1 MARIRSIK
9 PTFWK
14 SRAVRK
20 LSDAEKLVW
29 VGLWNIADD
38 LGRLMDEPSL
48 IAGELW
54 ALAYADE
61 QVESALSGLASK
73 GRIIRYTVE
82 DDGFIQITGWGEHQ
96 KISNPTASTIPEPL
110 ASVSGGLT
118 NDSAGRGRE
127 RKGKEGRGIASEE
140 SLTSPP
146 EPFCPDHP
154 RGTRSSCRA
163 CADARRAR
171 TAWDDAQKSRPTPTP
186 RMPKPDDGHEHSWD
200 EHGTCTRCE
209 KRRAA

>member
-14 SRAVRK
+14 SRSVRK
-20 LSDAEKLVW
+20 LTDREKLVW

-38 LGRLMDEPSL
+38 VGRLMDEPSL

-54 ALAYADE
+54 ALAYTDE
-61 QVESALSGLASK
+61 QVDEALSGLASH
-73 GRIIRYTVE
+73 GRIVRYVVE
-82 DDGFIQITGWGEHQ
+82 GEGFIQITGWDEHQ

-110 ASVSGGLT
+110 ARDSVGLT
-118 NDSAGRGRE
+118 NDSAGRGRD
-127 RKGKEGRGIASEE
+127 RKGKEGRGGAREE
-140 SLTSPP
+140 SLASPP

-154 RGTRSSCRA
+154 SGTRSSCRA

-171 TAWDDAQKSRPTPTP
+171 KAWDDAQRSKPTRTP
-186 RMPKPDDGHEHSWD
+186 RMPKPDDGHEHRVD
-200 EHGTCTRCE
+200 EHGNCVLCQARVPS
-209 KRRAA
+209 